1 MIKMKKHLLD
11 IVCTAQQLK
20 AVIHWCDDHSRR
32 CETQI
37 IKYDCQENT
46 VLVTVRF
53 SDKESLVAFQLTFT

>member
-1 MIKMKKHLLD
+1 MFRKTHLLD

-20 AVIHWCDDHSRR
+20 DVMHWCQGYSQR

-53 SDKESLVAFQLTFT
+53 DNKEAFVEFQLTFT